1 MSNSRGGL
9 AKFALILFR
18 SHRLKSEMDL
28 LYSPWLYFRVEN
40 SQSKTKWKD
49 KRTDCVYNLFFT
61 VFIFFLPTRRQRDRS
76 IPRYLE
82 NIFCFP
88 FCIIPNWMC
97 YTIKNLN
104 RICWGIRLKQICWIE
119 VCTFTKI
126 YCDMYF
132 HDIFKS
138 CLTIFQHYARKG

>member
-28 LYSPWLYFRVEN
+28 LYSPCCISAWRIPKVKLNGRIKEQIV
-40 SQSKTKWKD
+40 SII
-49 KRTDCVYNLFFT
+49 FFSP
-61 VFIFFLPTRRQRDRS
+61 FLSFFLPTRGQRDRS
-76 IPRYLE
+76 FPRYLE
-82 NIFCFP
+82 NIVRFP

-132 HDIFKS
+132 HDIFKA